1 MKTNY
6 IKISLKPGKESTL
19 RRFHPWVFSGA
30 IAGMSNATNGASKI
44 ENENIKEGK
53 ESSKQKKDSFSPKAI
68 SSIQEG
74 DKVEVYSSVG
84 DFLGVGH
91 AQIGGISVRILSFEP
106 ILINESFYANK
117 IEKAYHLRQTL
128 GLIRNDNTIFRLIY
142 GEGDG
147 LSGLI
152 VDVYGSTA
160 VMQAHSPGMHLDREI
175 IASALIKVCGK
186 DLQNVYYKSKSTLSS
201 QTGLNPTDEYLI
213 KDRKIVETK
222 ENLSIPDSKFAPNSK
237 FAPTKNSSPLGDSLV
252 EEDTEIAWEN
262 GLKVYPNWI
271 HGQKTGFFID
281 QRDNRAL
288 VEKYAKGKN
297 VLNMFCYTGGF
308 SLYALRGGANKVHS
322 VDSSSNAMALT
333 DANVSLNFGKQ
344 DRHQSFTQEAF
355 AFLDKAESDYNLIIL
370 DPPAFAKSQRVLN
383 QALQG
388 YRNLNARAIE
398 KIQPGGILFTFS
410 CSQAVSREQFRLTI
424 FSAAA
429 QAKRKLRILHQL
441 SQGADHPINIYHP
454 EGEYLKGLVLYVE

>member
-1 MKTNY
+1 
-6 IKISLKPGKESTL
+6 
-19 RRFHPWVFSGA
+19 
-30 IAGMSNATNGASKI
+30 
-44 ENENIKEGK
+44 
-53 ESSKQKKDSFSPKAI
+53 
-68 SSIQEG
+68 
-74 DKVEVYSSVG
+74 
-84 DFLGVGH
+84 
-91 AQIGGISVRILSFEP
+91 
-106 ILINESFYANK
+106 FYANK

-271 HGQKTGFFID
+271 HGQTTGFFID

-355 AFLDKAESDYNLIIL
+355 AFLDKAEATLNKVDYDYAEKMVKKPTIKEEDKEILVDRLYELNKVIKNKDQKANLEKENACVL
-370 DPPAFAKSQRVLN
+370 ASLTNLVEDAENVLN
-383 QALQG
+383 KEKLETAYEAINNYG
-388 YRNLNARAIE
+388 LNREDIDPLLERLNIVEENINNNPNKYAESAEIVE
-398 KIQPGGILFTFS
+398 TYEVSKPDSLLVKLSVVIGDGI
-410 CSQAVSREQFRLTI
+410 
-424 FSAAA
+424 
-429 QAKRKLRILHQL
+429 
-441 SQGADHPINIYHP
+441 
-454 EGEYLKGLVLYVE
+454 